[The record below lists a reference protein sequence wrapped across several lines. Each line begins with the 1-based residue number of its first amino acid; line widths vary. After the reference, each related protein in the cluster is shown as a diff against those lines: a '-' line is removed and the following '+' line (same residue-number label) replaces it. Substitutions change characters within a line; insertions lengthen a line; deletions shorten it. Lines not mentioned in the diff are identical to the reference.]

1 MRRNIRKMS
10 NDWYTTPMNLKIEYS
25 KEEIEKALERKR
37 QLLKAPENSTNH
49 ALENMTHRMDTGKF
63 IGDFVYGANDGII
76 TTFAV
81 VTGAVGASLSPLVII
96 ILGFA
101 NLFADGFSMGASSF
115 LSKRSNNDYQ
125 KGQRLKEEWEIKHF
139 PELEVTEVRTIYE
152 KQGFTGDQLDKAVAM
167 TIKDKK
173 KWVDIMMIHEL
184 GILEDYDDKPWEHG
198 LATFGAFVIAGLM
211 PLLPFLLPFFTK
223 NTLLYSPLFAG
234 VALFTAGALQTLIT
248 PKTWWKGG
256 IEMLLVGGAAGTVSF
271 LVGYLLKQV
280 FGIVG

>member
-1 MRRNIRKMS
+1 
-10 NDWYTTPMNLKIEYS
+10 MNLKTEYS
-25 KEEIEKALERKR
+25 KEEIEAALERKR
-37 QLLKAPENSTNH
+37 QMLKAPENSTNKS
-49 ALENMTHRMDTGKF
+49 LENLTHRMNTGKF

-81 VTGAVGASLSPLVII
+81 VSGAVGASLSPLVII

-125 KGQRLKEEWEIKHF
+125 KGQRLKEEWEIKNF
-139 PELEVTEVRTIYE
+139 PELEVTEVRHIYE
-152 KQGFTGDQLDKAVAM
+152 KQGFAGDQLDKAVEM

-173 KWVDIMMIHEL
+173 KWVDLMMIHEL
-184 GILEDYDDKPWEHG
+184 SILEDYDDKPWEHG

-211 PLLPFLLPFFTK
+211 PLLPFLLPFFTQ

-248 PKTWWKGG
+248 PKAWWKGG
-256 IEMLLVGGAAGTVSF
+256 TEMLLIGGAAGTVSF
-271 LVGYLLKQV
+271 VVGFLLKQV
-280 FGIVG
+280 FGIAG